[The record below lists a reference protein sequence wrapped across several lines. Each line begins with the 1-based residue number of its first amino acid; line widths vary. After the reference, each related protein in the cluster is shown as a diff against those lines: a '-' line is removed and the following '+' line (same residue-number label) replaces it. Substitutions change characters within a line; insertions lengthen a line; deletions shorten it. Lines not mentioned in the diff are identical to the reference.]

1 VLGSDHKIATRYRK
15 KETESTQ
22 YRLQIGG
29 IDFCESVMSHGVTS
43 AKARTMIFPNV
54 PNKYF
59 GDFVRGYFDGDGNI
73 WTGLMHKKRTTVTKS
88 ALVSFTSGS
97 YYFLFTLL
105 HNLHKRGVKG
115 GSLVSIK
122 SKECFRLTF
131 STSDSL
137 KIFKIMYNTD
147 TNLFLSRKKKLFDT
161 FMRP

>member
-1 VLGSDHKIATRYRK
+1 
-15 KETESTQ
+15 
-22 YRLQIGG
+22 
-29 IDFCESVMSHGVTS
+29 MSHGVTS
-43 AKARTMIFPNV
+43 TKAKTMIFPKV

-73 WTGLMHKKRTTVTKS
+73 WTGLMHKKRPTATKT

-105 HNLHKRGVKG
+105 GMLHSRGVVG
-115 GSLVSIK
+115 GSLVSLK

-131 STSDSL
+131 STRDSL

-147 TNLFLSRKKKLFDT
+147 TNLFLSRKKKMFET